1 MPKPSK
7 PTLREFELHNRGAPK
22 CKLADYKV
30 SKYKVVPAGD
40 TALSVELG
48 DGVDRTVSA
57 AVLAL
62 ARRLSEKQLKGVVE
76 SVPTLRSLMICY
88 DPLVLPPASLVAQI
102 DEMMTVLETSEP
114 VGRSWSLPVCYDRRF
129 APDLDAV
136 ATHTGLTPGQIVER
150 HSAFAHHVYML
161 GFLPGQAYMGDLP
174 AELVLPRRESP
185 RLRVAPGSLAIAT
198 TMTCIFPLETPC
210 GWHVIG
216 RSPIALWENGPP
228 PRALLAPGDKVTFE
242 PVSLREYEDLRRNRA
257 AAGAGGT
264 AARPIGAAA

>member
-1 MPKPSK
+1 MTKPSK
-7 PTLREFELHNRGAPK
+7 PKLREFGLHNPGAPK
-22 CKLADYKV
+22 CKLADYKQ
-30 SKYKVVPAGD
+30 SKYRVLPAGD
-40 TALSVELG
+40 TAVSVELG
-48 DGVDRTVSA
+48 EAVDRTVSA

-62 ARRLSEKQLKGVVE
+62 ARRLDEKRLKGIIE
-76 SVPTLRSLMICY
+76 SVPTL
-88 DPLVLPPASLVAQI
+88 
-102 DEMMTVLETSEP
+102 
-114 VGRSWSLPVCYDRRF
+114 LPVCYDRRF
-129 APDLDAV
+129 GPDLDAV
-136 ATHTGLTPGQIVER
+136 AARSALTPAQVIER

-174 AELVLPRRESP
+174 VELVLPRRESP

-216 RSPIALWENGPP
+216 RSPVALWENGPP